1 MEKNVGGIDR
11 NIRFILGAALL
22 VGGVLAP
29 LDLYWRVGFLAVAL
43 IALTTAFT
51 GL

>member
-1 MEKNVGGIDR
+1 MEKNVGGIDQK
-11 NIRFILGAALL
+11 IRLILGAALL

-29 LDLYWRVGFLAVAL
+29 LDLYWRIGVLAVAV